1 MCLVIL
7 GSLLVVFCL
16 ILANSN
22 SMFIQERSVCCSVSR
37 YVDRMYGASLYRQA
51 IQVGYRQA
59 IQVGRGG
66 ASSVGRTLC
75 GLQVQAIYN
84 TLNSSNNN
92 NPLATNTRG
101 VLQPA
106 ISLTM

>member
-16 ILANSN
+16 ILASSN
-22 SMFIQERSVCCSVSR
+22 SMFNQERSVCCNVSR

-51 IQVGYRQA
+51 IQVGRD
-59 IQVGRGG
+59 G

-92 NPLATNTRG
+92 NPLATNNRG